1 MSCQQLGSYSSSLTP
16 FRLIFNRL
24 SSVSRLSDELI
35 IRSKELQLYYQY
47 SKHHT
52 RLNVSREMLLSSESH
67 GAKVG
72 NLLCKQTSPKWS
84 YIRFCFSPISP
95 AAVAAAASAG
105 MRQRDSCHRLIPL
118 LTFRLRDFPSCK
130 FFLQPIIGET
140 KNSLFRCLICGASR
154 FLWFSGCFQILRR
167 HRGLHSTEEAIALP
181 TQLSRVPFSG
191 PLNQWT
197 AKISERQ
204 MRSKP
209 LRMKGN

>member
-1 MSCQQLGSYSSSLTP
+1 MLQNQATTMTQGRAEIVKLLFNVTLKLLVLRRTFKVNLRLMSCQQLGSYSSSLTP

-52 RLNVSREMLLSSESH
+52 RLNVSRKMLLSSESH

-95 AAVAAAASAG
+95 AAAAASAG

-130 FFLQPIIGET
+130 FFLRTIIGET
-140 KNSLFRCLICGASR
+140 KN
-154 FLWFSGCFQILRR
+154 
-167 HRGLHSTEEAIALP
+167 
-181 TQLSRVPFSG
+181 
-191 PLNQWT
+191 
-197 AKISERQ
+197 
-204 MRSKP
+204 
-209 LRMKGN
+209 